1 MQTNGFIEKFQE
13 KLEKILLP
21 ISEKLGEQRH
31 LAAVRDAMGILIP
44 LTIIGGFAILLA
56 QPPFDFCKKMSN
68 GLYRLIKEIIMQAI
82 FVKEYRFFS
91 YLKPKGDEKMK
102 RKVLL
107 PRSDTARWQI
117 YPSDDEVLLVKMLT
131 KYSELEKE
139 AYLIR
144 IMVNFFAEDQEMQLK
159 LIEYARQYIRPKYDL
174 PKSREARKKVAI
186 AKSNAI
192 VGDDIMNQVNYY
204 ISLIQELKNTPEKV
218 EKFKNH

>member
-1 MQTNGFIEKFQE
+1 MA
-13 KLEKILLP
+13 KLVYAQHSKCCD
-21 ISEKLGEQRH
+21 SRH
-31 LAAVRDAMGILIP
+31 VGSSP
-44 LTIIGGFAILLA
+44 TSGT
-56 QPPFDFCKKMSN
+56 FDFCKKMSN

-174 PKSREARKKVAI
+174 PKSREARKK
-186 AKSNAI
+186 SC
-192 VGDDIMNQVNYY
+192 YC
-204 ISLIQELKNTPEKV
+204 
-218 EKFKNH
+218 

>member
-1 MQTNGFIEKFQE
+1 
-13 KLEKILLP
+13 
-21 ISEKLGEQRH
+21 
-31 LAAVRDAMGILIP
+31 
-44 LTIIGGFAILLA
+44 
-56 QPPFDFCKKMSN
+56 MSN

-186 AKSNAI
+186 AKSDAF
-192 VGDDIMNQVNYY
+192 VGNDIMNQVNYY
-204 ISLIQELKNTPEKV
+204 ISLIQELKNTPEKS
-218 EKFKNH
+218 EKN

>member
-1 MQTNGFIEKFQE
+1 MM
-13 KLEKILLP
+13 KL
-21 ISEKLGEQRH
+21 H
-31 LAAVRDAMGILIP
+31 
-44 LTIIGGFAILLA
+44 
-56 QPPFDFCKKMSN
+56 
-68 GLYRLIKEIIMQAI
+68 
-82 FVKEYRFFS
+82 
-91 YLKPKGDEKMK
+91 
-102 RKVLL
+102 

-186 AKSNAI
+186 AKSNTI

-218 EKFKNH
+218 KKYKNH

>member
-1 MQTNGFIEKFQE
+1 M
-13 KLEKILLP
+13 
-21 ISEKLGEQRH
+21 
-31 LAAVRDAMGILIP
+31 
-44 LTIIGGFAILLA
+44 
-56 QPPFDFCKKMSN
+56 KK
-68 GLYRLIKEIIMQAI
+68 
-82 FVKEYRFFS
+82 
-91 YLKPKGDEKMK
+91 
-102 RKVLL
+102 KVLL

-186 AKSNAI
+186 AKSNTI

>member
-1 MQTNGFIEKFQE
+1 MDRR
-13 KLEKILLP
+13 EKIIEEIKKSNKP
-21 ISEKLGEQRH
+21 ISASKLATMLGVSRQIIVGDVALLRASGFCI
-31 LAAVRDAMGILIP
+31 AA
-44 LTIIGGFAILLA
+44 T
-56 QPPFDFCKKMSN
+56 PPFDFCKKMSN

>member
-1 MQTNGFIEKFQE
+1 MPEWRNWYTHSTQN
-13 KLEKILLP
+13 
-21 ISEKLGEQRH
+21 
-31 LAAVRDAMGILIP
+31 AATRVMSVRVRPRA
-44 LTIIGGFAILLA
+44 
-56 QPPFDFCKKMSN
+56 PFDFCKKMSN

-218 EKFKNH
+218 EKFKKH